1 MLLYEKS
8 EQFTDAVHSKN
19 TLNVLL
25 TNKLEIESV
34 AIIVMAAVEPAKVG
48 SVELI
53 VMVSPKI
60 SQTG

>member
-1 MLLYEKS
+1 M
-8 EQFTDAVHSKN
+8 KN